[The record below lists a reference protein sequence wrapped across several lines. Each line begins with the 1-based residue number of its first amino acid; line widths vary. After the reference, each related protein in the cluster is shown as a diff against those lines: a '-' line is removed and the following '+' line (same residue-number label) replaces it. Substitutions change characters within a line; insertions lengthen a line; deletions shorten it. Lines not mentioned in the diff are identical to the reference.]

1 MSSQCCLF
9 GLNTIFL
16 FFQILGIMSG
26 EDGGGGGGGG
36 GGGANGVGNNENLY
50 SPSEERNHY
59 SESPQERQWKSF

>member
-16 FFQILGIMSG
+16 FFQIPGIMSG

-36 GGGANGVGNNENLY
+36 GAIGVGNIENLY
-50 SPSEERNHY
+50 SPSEEKNHY
-59 SESPQERQWKSF
+59 SESPQVRLWKSF